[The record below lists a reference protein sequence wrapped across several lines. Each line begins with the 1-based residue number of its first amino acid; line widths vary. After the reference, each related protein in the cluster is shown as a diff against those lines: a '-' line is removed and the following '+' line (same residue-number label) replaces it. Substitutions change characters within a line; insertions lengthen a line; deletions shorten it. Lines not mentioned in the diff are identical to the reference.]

1 MRQWCV
7 CTYIYFDT
15 KMHRILQKFT
25 ASYLPFYSVL
35 LFYYHYVVIFTIID
49 IIFSFITTLLWIL
62 YTSLLSL
69 LLIHVDCRVTCWDQN
84 CCRRCEGIKTA
95 ISVYFHCYS
104 SIAWNRTFQGQ
115 KEAFVIFQSFI
126 YVCLSRI
133 KTHSGPL
140 TKKRFFFEQLK

>member
-1 MRQWCV
+1 MVCV
-7 CTYIYFDT
+7 YIYFDT

-49 IIFSFITTLLWIL
+49 IIFSFITTLSWML
-62 YTSLLSL
+62 YTPLLNL
-69 LLIHVDCRVTCWDQN
+69 LLIHEDCRVTWQRN
-84 CCRRCEGIKTA
+84 RCRRCERIKMA

-104 SIAWNRTFQGQ
+104 SIAWNRIFQGQ
-115 KEAFVIFQSFI
+115 REAFVIFQSFI

-133 KTHSGPL
+133 KTHSEPS
-140 TKKRFFFEQLK
+140 TRKKWFFSNN